1 MKIKR
6 SQRMVDL
13 THTLLTHPHQLFSL
27 PYFVEKY
34 DVAKSSLSE
43 DLTIMNDQLRLSGI
57 GRVETTAGAS
67 GGLRFIPE
75 VPMERATSAIESLC
89 EQLSD
94 NTRILPGGYFYLTD
108 ILSDPQ
114 WLRILGAIIASVY
127 QDAGASAIMTMAT
140 KGIALA
146 SAVAAYLN
154 VPFVTVQRDMDLAEG
169 STVSVNY
176 VSGHSPNETVQK
188 MTLTKNS
195 LPQGARVLIVDDFM
209 NSGGTF
215 MGMLHLIQEFEG
227 TCVGGVVLG
236 ELNDEKEEITF
247 PYESIV
253 TIDKAEDNHTVAAVS
268 LGTIFTRQNAENS
281 GDEASK
287 I

>member
-13 THTLLTHPHQLFSL
+13 THTLLTHPHQSFSL

-34 DVAKSSLSE
+34 AVAKSSLSE

-75 VPMERATSAIESLC
+75 IPREQAEAAIQELC
-89 EQLSD
+89 LKLTD
-94 NTRILPGGYFYLTD
+94 NDRILPGGYFYLTD
-108 ILSDPQ
+108 VLSDPH
-114 WLRILGAIIASVY
+114 WLRELGAIIASVY
-127 QDAGASAIMTMAT
+127 QNAEATAIMTIAT

-146 SAVAAYLN
+146 SAAAAYLN
-154 VPFVTVQRDMDLAEG
+154 VPFVTVQRDTDLAEG

-188 MTLTKNS
+188 MALTKNS
-195 LPQGARVLIVDDFM
+195 LPKGARVLIVDDFM

-215 MGMLHLIQEFEG
+215 NGMLDLIREFEG
-227 TCVGGVVLG
+227 TCVGGVVFG
-236 ELNDEKEEITF
+236 ELTDDKEEITF
-247 PYESIV
+247 PYDSIV
-253 TIDKAEDNHTVAAVS
+253 TIEKEANNHAVKEVRP
-268 LGTIFTRQNAENS
+268 GTIFTQE
-281 GDEASK
+281 
-287 I
+287 